1 MKDIVDE
8 ERWSAG
14 EKNFNSL
21 SNSSSKVIPRT
32 RTDITFENGNAD
44 VPGGSEK
51 RRGEVIVIKIRG
63 NVPAAKYFHSFILR

>member
-1 MKDIVDE
+1 MKDTAE
-8 ERWSAG
+8 QERRSAG

-21 SNSSSKVIPRT
+21 SNFSSEVMPRT
-32 RTDITFENGNAD
+32 RTDITFGNGNAD
-44 VPGGSEK
+44 VPGGKEK